1 MVNEKKPKAPLSLRR
16 AKAEEELIGCVNDI
30 SARYDIPFFM
40 LADILFRISAEAREG
55 AQKELNAAVNSYN
68 VLLTEYEKNCAE
80 NEKKKAEGGDL
91 NG

>member
-16 AKAEEELIGCVNDI
+16 ARAAEELINCVNDL

-40 LADILFRISAEAREG
+40 LDDILFRISAETRQG
-55 AQKELNAAVNSYN
+55 AQKELNTAVNSYN
-68 VLLTEYEKNCAE
+68 TLLKEYEKNCAE
-80 NEKKKAEGGDL
+80 SEKNEAEDGDL